1 MPVGIEHLNSWL
13 SSLRCSQRRT
23 CSGDIVELL
32 PSVHR
37 FLADVC
43 LKSTEILVPKIIN
56 QC

>member
-56 QC
+56 QY